1 MPTWLTSAGD
11 DHPSRTVRLG
21 AADQALLAGP
31 AGRPVPI
38 VALFDFDGPAPSVEG
53 LRARVAERAEHLPA
67 LRYRIGDGGRTAEWS
82 DRLDTDRH
90 VRVLAAGGES
100 SHVGAE
106 LLLNQGP
113 PADKDRPPWNIVL
126 IPRPGEYSL
135 AFHGDHGLYDGGVAA
150 LVLALLDDNPTAAPP
165 LPLPRRPPAAGLISA
180 LAQQIAL
187 LRASRPTPA
196 FSSPQGPTRK
206 VRYADVALTYLRDLA
221 HAHRV
226 SVNDIYLAALAHAV
240 HLWQGEQSDKAHP
253 PVITGM
259 PVSFRG
265 PGQEGALGNHMA
277 LTRIV
282 LPCDEPS
289 PLQALHLV
297 AAQTAR
303 HKRLRQ
309 RDALRVLSALT
320 PGGATKRL
328 FGRLGNPLTASNVV
342 LGGPLTYRGNA
353 ARAAYGVTDTLGP
366 DQCYTCLVTYQNT
379 ARLSVVHHSGTPV
392 GPLLPDLWRT
402 ALQAIEHA
410 NDPPV
415 GSSDALQR
423 GVRA

>member
-1 MPTWLTSAGD
+1 MPTWRTSAGD
-11 DHPSRTVRLG
+11 EHPPRTVRLG

-38 VALFDFDGPAPSVEG
+38 VMLFDFDGPAPSVVG
-53 LRARVAERAEHLPA
+53 LRARVAERVEHLPA
-67 LRYRIGDGGRTAEWS
+67 LRYHIGDGGRTARWS

-90 VRVLAAGGES
+90 VRVLSAGGES
-100 SHVGAE
+100 HLGAE

-135 AFHGDHGLYDGGVAA
+135 AFHGDHGLYDGG
-150 LVLALLDDNPTAAPP
+150 LITWLTTLLDDNPAAH
-165 LPLPRRPPAAGLISA
+165 LPLPPPRRTSLAGLTSA
-180 LAQQIAL
+180 LAQQTAL

-196 FSSPQGPTRK
+196 FSAPNGPTRK
-206 VRYADVALTYLRDLA
+206 VRYVDVSLTYLRDLA
-221 HAHRV
+221 RTHRV
-226 SVNDIYLAALAHAV
+226 SVNDVYLAALAHAV
-240 HLWQGEQSDKAHP
+240 HLWQGERSDMAHP
-253 PVITGM
+253 PVVTGM
-259 PVSFRG
+259 PMSFRR
-265 PGQEGALGNHMA
+265 PGEEGAVGNRMA
-277 LTRIV
+277 LARVV

-289 PLQALHLV
+289 PLRALRLV

-328 FGRLGNPLTASNVV
+328 FGRLGNPLTASNVA

-353 ARAAYGVTDTLGP
+353 ARAAYGVTDILGP
-366 DQCYTCLVTYQNT
+366 DQCFTCLVTYQNT
-379 ARLSVVHHSGTPV
+379 ARFNVVHHSGTPI

-410 NDPPV
+410 NNPLP
-415 GSSDALQR
+415 GSPDALQR